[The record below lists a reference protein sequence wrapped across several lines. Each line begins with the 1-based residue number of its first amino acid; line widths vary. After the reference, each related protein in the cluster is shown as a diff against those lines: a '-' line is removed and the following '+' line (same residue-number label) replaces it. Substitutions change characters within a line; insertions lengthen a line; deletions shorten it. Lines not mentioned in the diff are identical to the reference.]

1 MVRETC
7 AASVSVATA
16 SCVARRGSTR
26 ASVSAARVLAFLSP
40 PRSPPEVSAASFPRK
55 TFTCAPAASAG
66 GGGVPVRAMTSGAMT
81 SGASTS
87 AAFIDA
93 SSAAWLTRDRLSDF
107 DNPPAPVGVPLAAI
121 AAASFSSLTAISSSC
136 SRRSTRSKS
145 SFPRSLAHSS
155 SMLNTDA
162 ASERSTGSA
171 PRLSNAR
178 RLSRSSAAAART
190 RINVAPVST
199 ALTVNEP
206 RDAALSPVFTSSFAS
221 SFAFAF
227 AFAPEERRGIRESK
241 AARPSPSRTR
251 EVTANASS
259 GSAFSPS
266 SSSSSLTISS
276 VASPSRPWRR
286 YVTTIVPALAP

>member
-107 DNPPAPVGVPLAAI
+107 DNPPAPQ
-121 AAASFSSLTAISSSC
+121 
-136 SRRSTRSKS
+136 
-145 SFPRSLAHSS
+145 
-155 SMLNTDA
+155 
-162 ASERSTGSA
+162 
-171 PRLSNAR
+171 
-178 RLSRSSAAAART
+178 
-190 RINVAPVST
+190 
-199 ALTVNEP
+199 ALDEKQK
-206 RDAALSPVFTSSFAS
+206 L
-221 SFAFAF
+221 
-227 AFAPEERRGIRESK
+227 
-241 AARPSPSRTR
+241 
-251 EVTANASS
+251 
-259 GSAFSPS
+259 
-266 SSSSSLTISS
+266 
-276 VASPSRPWRR
+276 
-286 YVTTIVPALAP
+286 VPALPRALVVDAKHGRGFGEEHGQRAEIEQRAAVEPQLRGGSEDAHQRRPRLDRAHGQRAEGCCVITGIYLVVRVVVRVRVRVRAGGEKRDQRE